1 MNLKTKFLSFS
12 GLSILCVCVLAF
24 QGFYTL
30 KIFDNTFHTIDSAN
44 LAVLNQ
50 SQLDKLHKAIEV
62 DIQGVITSKI
72 NNNIDSMNNN
82 RDSLKDNIDSLNEHM
97 LNYNSNMN
105 NSVSLK
111 LSDEIYNNFL
121 EVQDLSND
129 FIDSA
134 KDISSISNSATPEV
148 LQEKLSSFL
157 NILKKIDK
165 PSDQLTAQIN
175 KFAQDIKYKG
185 EMIIKDYN
193 NQFII
198 ISIASI
204 LFVMLVPIFIIRNIF
219 IPQNKIIDVMY
230 KVLGGDIKQEI
241 PFIERKDE
249 LGKIAKVL
257 ENIKNNMLEKQELE
271 LESAKQVAQTEKD
284 RRDNLLNFAN
294 SFEKTVKEI
303 VDMVA
308 SAATE
313 MDATSRELE
322 QYASNAKNETQTL
335 ASTSTQTNSNIQGVS
350 KATNEFTNAVNEIS
364 SQVTNSREYARRASE
379 QTDKVNAVVL
389 ELETKANAINGI
401 IDIINN
407 ITSQID
413 LLALNATIEAARA
426 GDMGKGFAVV
436 ANEVKALATQTSKAT
451 EQINIQI
458 SGIQDSTGKAVSSI
472 HEITESVRV
481 INQNSASIASA
492 VEEQNATSA
501 YIAESIAQV
510 ASMSNSVN
518 NSVEKVSVA
527 SAHSETSA
535 SQMVSAAGDLLKQAG
550 TLQNEVN
557 KFLSSLRKDS

>member
-12 GLSILCVCVLAF
+12 AVSILCVCILAF
-24 QGFYTL
+24 KGFDTL
-30 KIFDNTFHTIDSAN
+30 KTFEDILHTIESAN
-44 LAVLNQ
+44 IAVLNQ
-50 SQLDKLHKAIEV
+50 AQLDRLHD
-62 DIQGVITSKI
+62 DIRGDVQGIIVGQSI
-72 NNNIDSMNNN
+72 NNKDN
-82 RDSLKDNIDSLNEHM
+82 LKDNIDNLNEHISD
-97 LNYNSNMN
+97 YKDYIN
-105 NSVSLK
+105 NAISLV
-111 LSDEIYNNFL
+111 LPTEIHNKFV
-121 EVQDLSND
+121 EVQSLSGVFISNAND
-129 FIDSA
+129 IV
-134 KDISSISNSATPEV
+134 SIVNSATPDT
-148 LQEKLSSFL
+148 LKEKL
-157 NILKKIDK
+157 NIFMDIFKKIDFVN
-165 PSDQLTAQIN
+165 DQLTDLVT
-175 KFAQDIKYKG
+175 KFAADIKNKG
-185 EMIIKDYN
+185 DIVIKDAN
-193 NQFII
+193 RQFDI
-198 ISIASI
+198 ISILSI
-204 LFVMLVPIFIIRNIF
+204 LFVIFVPIFIIRNIF
-219 IPQNKIIDVMY
+219 IPQNQVIDVIH
-230 KVLGGDIKQEI
+230 KVLNGDLKQEI
-241 PFIERKDE
+241 PFINRADE
-249 LGKIAKVL
+249 LGKVAKVL
-257 ENIKNNMLEKQELE
+257 ENVKNNMIEKQELE
-271 LESAKQVAQTEKD
+271 LKSIQQAAQTEKN
-284 RRDNLLNFAN
+284 RRDNLLSFAN
-294 SFEKTVKEI
+294 SFEKTIKEI

-322 QYASNAKNETQTL
+322 KYASNAKIEAQAL
-335 ASTSTQTNSNIQGVS
+335 SSTSTQNNSNIQGVS

-379 QTDKVNAVVL
+379 QTDQVNAVVL
-389 ELETKANAINGI
+389 ELESKANAINGI

-451 EQINIQI
+451 EQINVQI

-535 SQMVSAAGDLLKQAG
+535 SQMVSAAGDLLKQAS

>member
-12 GLSILCVCVLAF
+12 ALSILCVCILAF
-24 QGFYTL
+24 QGLRTL
-30 KIFDNTFHTIDSAN
+30 RTFEDVLQNIESAN

-50 SQLDKLHKAIEV
+50 KDLNRLHDAIKGDVQGIIASQSV
-62 DIQGVITSKI
+62 
-72 NNNIDSMNNN
+72 NNTDGLKDSM
-82 RDSLKDNIDSLNEHM
+82 DSLNKHVSDYKDN
-97 LNYNSNMN
+97 LNKA
-105 NSVSLK
+105 VSLNIPTEIHK
-111 LSDEIYNNFL
+111 NFVEVEIFSD
-121 EVQDLSND
+121 D
-129 FIDSA
+129 FISIA
-134 KDISSISNSATPEV
+134 NDIASIVNSASPDV
-148 LQEKLSSFL
+148 LKERHNSFL
-157 NILKKIDK
+157 GVFKKIDE
-165 PSDQLTAQIN
+165 PNDQLTDQVN
-175 KFAQDIKYKG
+175 KFSEDTKNKG
-185 EMIIKDYN
+185 DMVIKDAN
-193 NQFII
+193 RQFYI
-198 ISIASI
+198 ISIISI
-204 LFVMLVPIFIIRNIF
+204 LFVIVVPIFIIRNIF
-219 IPQNKIIDVMY
+219 IPQNKVIDVMH
-230 KVLGGDIKQEI
+230 KVLGGDVKQEI
-241 PFIERKDE
+241 PFINRKDE
-249 LGKIAKVL
+249 LGRVAKVL
-257 ENIKNNMLEKQELE
+257 ENIKNNMIEKQELE
-271 LESAKQVAQTEKD
+271 VESAKQAAQTEKD

-294 SFEKTVKEI
+294 SFEQTVKEI

-322 QYASNAKNETQTL
+322 QYASNAKNETQVLT
-335 ASTSTQTNSNIQGVS
+335 STSAQTNSNIQGVS

-379 QTDKVNAVVL
+379 QTDQVNGVVL
-389 ELETKANAINGI
+389 ELESKANAINGI

-451 EQINIQI
+451 EQINVQI
-458 SGIQDSTGKAVSSI
+458 SGIQDSTSKAVSSI

-492 VEEQNATSA
+492 VEEQNATSS

-518 NSVEKVSVA
+518 NSVEKVSIA

-535 SQMVSAAGDLLKQAG
+535 SQMVSAAGDLLKQAS

-557 KFLSSLRKDS
+557 KFLSSLRNDS